1 MQSKILVVNEDDTFE
16 YVDMWFNES
25 KIIGYYITND
35 NFEDESVNVILETN
49 TITLKRSEKLIN
61 YLINNFNVK

>member
-61 YLINNFNVK
+61 YLINNFNIK

>member
-16 YVDMWFNES
+16 YVDTWFNES

-35 NFEDESVNVILETN
+35 NFEDESVNVILGNN

-61 YLINNFNVK
+61 YLINNFNIK

>member
-16 YVDMWFNES
+16 YVDTWFNES

-35 NFEDESVNVILETN
+35 NFEDESVNVILGNN

>member
-35 NFEDESVNVILETN
+35 NFEDESVNVILGNN

>member
-16 YVDMWFNES
+16 YVDTWFDES

-35 NFEDESVNVILETN
+35 NFEDESVNVILGNN

-61 YLINNFNVK
+61 YLINKFNVK